1 MAKHFKDSVD
11 KTTVAP
17 RRMVP
22 SPTQSKQQGQPINRT
37 RRARRPQRSRDEV
50 DIELQYGNAAPRA
63 YASEMSAGTSFYF
76 DDEVIQTRG
85 GIWKLFRGIFLL
97 LAWIVRLVAIVLFV
111 LVMLKSVQ
119 IPYVYHAVTYV
130 LDYGTQY
137 LPWREFGA
145 LSLDTPLGGVFR
157 CDLCIASLL
166 LFVVDW
172 ILCRIRAAMV

>member
-1 MAKHFKDSVD
+1 MAKHFKNSVD
-11 KTTVAP
+11 KTSVAP
-17 RRMVP
+17 RRVAAA
-22 SPTQSKQQGQPINRT
+22 PTQSMQQEPQIKRT
-37 RRARRPQRSRDEV
+37 RRASRPQRSRDEV
-50 DIELQYGNAAPRA
+50 DIELQYGNAAPRT
-63 YASEMSAGTSFYF
+63 YSSETSTGTSFYF

-85 GIWKLFRGIFLL
+85 GIWALFRGIFLL

-119 IPYVYHAVTYV
+119 IPYVYDVVTYA
-130 LDYGTQY
+130 LDFGTQY